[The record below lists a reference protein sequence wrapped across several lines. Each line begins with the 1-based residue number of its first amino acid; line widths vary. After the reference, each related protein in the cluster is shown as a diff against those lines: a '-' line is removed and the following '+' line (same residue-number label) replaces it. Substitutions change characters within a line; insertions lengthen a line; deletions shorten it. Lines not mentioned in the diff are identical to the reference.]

1 MDKDATQLE
10 LQLINI
16 RHTSLIPALAEKKKA
31 IRKKRK
37 QRNHCIT
44 GANLITAVSLAL
56 NAVLMILVYIL
67 QAGPM

>member
-37 QRNHCIT
+37 QRRTATARLSHRKKSNKTRRRDIT
-44 GANLITAVSLAL
+44 VSLL
-56 NAVLMILVYIL
+56 F
-67 QAGPM
+67 